1 MVKDFERVPVLAAPP
16 QELMKLDKI
25 NGEREIS
32 SIGRIDEYEVNCGI
46 YSLSKNRLGGL
57 LKNDLLLRIAVAPAT
72 DVFFANVGIRWRI
85 EDELLSLRLSLFGG
99 GKEKM

>member
-46 YSLSKNRLGGL
+46 YSLSKSRQERSSKKMIFSPYSICASYRRLF
-57 LKNDLLLRIAVAPAT
+57 A
-72 DVFFANVGIRWRI
+72 DVEIRWRI
-85 EDELLSLRLSLFGG
+85 EDEPLSLRLSLFGG
-99 GKEKM
+99 WQEI

>member
-57 LKNDLLLRIAVAPAT
+57 LKKRSSSPYSFCASYRRLLAAAE
-72 DVFFANVGIRWRI
+72 IRWRI
-85 EDELLSLRLSLFGG
+85 EDEPLSLRLSLFGG
-99 GKEKM
+99 WQEI